1 VSRSLDTARSPWATQ
16 DGLRAGVLVGSGAA
30 ACLVA
35 WAAASGRA
43 AVADQTGFVSLG
55 VAGFLVAFA
64 GEVSWVLRGR
74 RAVGRRAV
82 LLLGGPPQARSG
94 WAAPRADELVAGAG
108 LRLYHRADCRLAG
121 SAWAADGR
129 AGHEAAGRR
138 PCGVCRP

>member
-1 VSRSLDTARSPWATQ
+1 PAGTSGVGGVGVSRSLDTARSPWATQ

-82 LLLGGPPQARSG
+82 LLLGGPP
-94 WAAPRADELVAGAG
+94 
-108 LRLYHRADCRLAG
+108 LAG